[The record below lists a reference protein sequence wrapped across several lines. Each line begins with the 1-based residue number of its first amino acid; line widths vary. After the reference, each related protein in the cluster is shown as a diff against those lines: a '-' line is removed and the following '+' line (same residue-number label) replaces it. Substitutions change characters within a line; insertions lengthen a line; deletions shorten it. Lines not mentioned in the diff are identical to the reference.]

1 MGIGD
6 RIKQRRIELRM
17 SQQELATAM
26 GYTSKSTINK
36 IELVKND
43 VSQSKLVKFSKVLNT
58 TPSYLMDWDLDD
70 ENNDVPDYSKENNE
84 YIEIGQRI
92 KKCRLNLNKSQLD
105 LASSLGIGRSTLQK
119 YEPGK
124 RAIPITVLKELSI
137 IFSVSIDYLVT
148 GLNYNGNVKTTSYPI
163 NEELSYMIKNTLNTE
178 ATIKLIEFA
187 RFLSQDK
194 KNLK

>member
-6 RIKQRRIELRM
+6 RIKQRRIELGM

-36 IELVKND
+36 IELGKND
-43 VSQSKLVKFSKVLNT
+43 VSQSKVVKFSKVLNT

-70 ENNDVPDYSKENNE
+70 ENNDVSDYSKENNE

-105 LASSLGIGRSTLQK
+105 LASSLGIERSTLQK
-119 YEPGK
+119 YEAGK

-163 NEELSYMIKNTLNTE
+163 NDHI
-178 ATIKLIEFA
+178 
-187 RFLSQDK
+187 
-194 KNLK
+194 

>member
-6 RIKQRRIELRM
+6 RIKQRRIELGM

-36 IELVKND
+36 IELGKND
-43 VSQSKLVKFSKVLNT
+43 VSQSKVVKFSKVLNT

-105 LASSLGIGRSTLQK
+105 LASSLGIERSTLQK
-119 YEPGK
+119 YEAGK

-148 GLNYNGNVKTTSYPI
+148 GLNYNGNVKTTSYHI
-163 NEELSYMIKNTLNTE
+163 
-178 ATIKLIEFA
+178 
-187 RFLSQDK
+187 
-194 KNLK
+194 

>member
-6 RIKQRRIELRM
+6 RIKQRRIELGM

-36 IELVKND
+36 IELGKND
-43 VSQSKLVKFSKVLNT
+43 VSQSKVVKFSKVLNT

-70 ENNDVPDYSKENNE
+70 ENNE

-105 LASSLGIGRSTLQK
+105 LASSLGIERSTLQK
-119 YEPGK
+119 YEAGK

>member
-6 RIKQRRIELRM
+6 RIKQRRIELGM

-36 IELVKND
+36 IELGKND
-43 VSQSKLVKFSKVLNT
+43 VSQSKVVKFSKVLNT

-70 ENNDVPDYSKENNE
+70 ENNDVSDYSKENNE

-105 LASSLGIGRSTLQK
+105 LASSLGIERSTLQK
-119 YEPGK
+119 YEAGK

-163 NEELSYMIKNTLNTE
+163 NEEL
-178 ATIKLIEFA
+178 
-187 RFLSQDK
+187 
-194 KNLK
+194 

>member
-1 MGIGD
+1 MCIGD
-6 RIKQRRIELRM
+6 RIKQRIIELGM

-26 GYTSKSTINK
+26 WYTSKSTINK
-36 IELVKND
+36 IELGKND
-43 VSQSKLVKFSKVLNT
+43 VSQSKVVKFSKVLNT

-70 ENNDVPDYSKENNE
+70 ENNDVSDYSKENNE

-105 LASSLGIGRSTLQK
+105 LASSLGIERSTLQK
-119 YEPGK
+119 YEAGK

>member
-6 RIKQRRIELRM
+6 RIKQRRIELGM
-17 SQQELATAM
+17 SQQEHATSM

-36 IELVKND
+36 IELGKND
-43 VSQSKLVKFSKVLNT
+43 VSQSKVVKFSKVLNT

-70 ENNDVPDYSKENNE
+70 ENNDVSDYSKENNE

-105 LASSLGIGRSTLQK
+105 LASSLGIERSTLQK
-119 YEPGK
+119 YEAGK

>member
-6 RIKQRRIELRM
+6 RIKQRM

-36 IELVKND
+36 IELGKND
-43 VSQSKLVKFSKVLNT
+43 VSQSKVVKFSKVLNT

-70 ENNDVPDYSKENNE
+70 ENNDVSDYSKENNE

-105 LASSLGIGRSTLQK
+105 LASSLGIERSTLQK
-119 YEPGK
+119 YEAGK

>member
-6 RIKQRRIELRM
+6 RIKQRRIELGM

-36 IELVKND
+36 IELGKND
-43 VSQSKLVKFSKVLNT
+43 VSQSKVVKFSKVLNT
-58 TPSYLMDWDLDD
+58 TPSYLMAWDLDD

-105 LASSLGIGRSTLQK
+105 LASSLGIERSTLQK
-119 YEPGK
+119 YEAGK

>member
-6 RIKQRRIELRM
+6 RIKQRRIELGM

-36 IELVKND
+36 IELGKND
-43 VSQSKLVKFSKVLNT
+43 VSQSKVVKFSKVLNT

-70 ENNDVPDYSKENNE
+70 ENNDVSDYSKENNE

-105 LASSLGIGRSTLQK
+105 LASSLGIERSTLQK
-119 YEPGK
+119 YEAGK

-163 NEELSYMIKNTLNTE
+163 NEELSYMINNTLNIRSYNQTNR
-178 ATIKLIEFA
+178 IC
-187 RFLSQDK
+187 
-194 KNLK
+194 

>member
-6 RIKQRRIELRM
+6 RIKQRRIELGM

-36 IELVKND
+36 IELGKND
-43 VSQSKLVKFSKVLNT
+43 VSQSKVVKFSKVLNT

-70 ENNDVPDYSKENNE
+70 ENNDVSDYSKENNE

-105 LASSLGIGRSTLQK
+105 LASSLGIERSTLQK
-119 YEPGK
+119 YEAGK

-163 NEELSYMIKNTLNTE
+163 NEELSYMINNTLNTE
-178 ATIKLIEFA
+178 ATILSLIHI
-187 RFLSQDK
+187 
-194 KNLK
+194 

>member
-1 MGIGD
+1 
-6 RIKQRRIELRM
+6 M

-36 IELVKND
+36 IELGKND
-43 VSQSKLVKFSKVLNT
+43 VSQSKVVKFSKVLNT

-105 LASSLGIGRSTLQK
+105 LASSLGIERSTLQK
-119 YEPGK
+119 YEAGK